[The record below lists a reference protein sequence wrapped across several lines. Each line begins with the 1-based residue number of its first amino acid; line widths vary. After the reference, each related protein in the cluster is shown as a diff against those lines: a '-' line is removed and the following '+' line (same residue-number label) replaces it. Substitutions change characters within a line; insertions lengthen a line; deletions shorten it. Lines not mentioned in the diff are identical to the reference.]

1 MAPVISTDNPVAF
14 AFGLL
19 GNAVSFAVFLAPLP
33 TFYRVFKKKSTE
45 GFQSVPYVVGLF
57 SAMSWIYYATLKSN
71 VFLLMTIN
79 AFGCFI
85 ETVYIAIFLAYAAK
99 QARMLTL
106 RLLILLN
113 FGGFCVILLLS
124 HFLKGQ
130 TRLHVLGWVCVSF
143 SVCVFAAPLSIVRL
157 VIRTKSVE
165 FMPFYLSFFLT
176 INAISWFGYGVSLK
190 DIFIAMPNVL
200 GFIFGFL
207 QMVLYAM
214 YRNYKPAVKDVE
226 QAEQS
231 IDIEKQS
238 VSMASQEQSEF
249 IETIHGENTENKGV
263 SADNNQTDN
272 QERNMENSNQDPLS
286 KC

>member
-143 SVCVFAAPLSIVRL
+143 SVCVFAAPLSIV
-157 VIRTKSVE
+157 
-165 FMPFYLSFFLT
+165 
-176 INAISWFGYGVSLK
+176 
-190 DIFIAMPNVL
+190 MPNVL